1 MPDAEIV
8 NGHLTG
14 GTVDIEVSQ
23 ESAFGQVD
31 NQEGAHESHFA
42 DDVLDPGLVFHVE
55 NPDEREEEV
64 AADEVDDAEDADVD
78 ERPTEIVR
86 SEHR

>member
-31 NQEGAHESHFA
+31 NHEGAHESHFSEN
-42 DDVLDPGLVFHVE
+42 VLDPGLVFHVE
-55 NPDEREEEV
+55 YSDEREEEV

-78 ERPTEIVR
+78 ERPAEVVR